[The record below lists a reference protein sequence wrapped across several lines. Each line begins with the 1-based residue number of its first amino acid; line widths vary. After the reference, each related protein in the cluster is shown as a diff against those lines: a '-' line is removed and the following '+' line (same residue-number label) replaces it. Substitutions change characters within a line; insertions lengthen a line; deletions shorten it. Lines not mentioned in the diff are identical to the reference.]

1 MIRSPFKQYL
11 LEETL
16 LALSTYACYVN
27 VYQWNLQM
35 RVIWHQ
41 QRQRQRQRHQQ
52 QWTTINKW
60 QLTNDKRPLSDQLFN
75 REAWEAT
82 MGNGNSIMEAC
93 NREAAATELWLQCQ
107 IMTDIMLIKLAS
119 TARKVWR
126 NNDGIAAQWRGS
138 IGNSLCC
145 VAVVTAK
152 VNLAITGQKW
162 SEKATINWISVKV
175 QWPWH
180 SNLRMDIRE
189 RSDRKGCNHWL
200 SVVAQGQQQRED
212 IGRKD
217 YNQPG
222 CQLLGYL
229 Q

>member
-16 LALSTYACYVN
+16 LALFTYACYVN

-119 TARKVWR
+119 TARKVWHD
-126 NNDGIAAQWRGS
+126 NDGIAAQWRGS

-152 VNLAITGQKW
+152 VNLAITGGNGQKRLQSTGSLSRRSGLGIQIW
-162 SEKATINWISVKV
+162 EWTSGKEVTEKVAII
-175 QWPWH
+175 
-180 SNLRMDIRE
+180 
-189 RSDRKGCNHWL
+189 GC
-200 SVVAQGQQQRED
+200 
-212 IGRKD
+212 
-217 YNQPG
+217 
-222 CQLLGYL
+222 LL
-229 Q
+229 